1 MAGLSEGNHE
11 AIVVAPEPEVLAK
24 ALRVPVGAVGG
35 DDQHVSV
42 GREGQAA
49 EGHGVEEFVEGEAG
63 LGPVWRRSE
72 KRYGR
77 GHDGDAQAKC
87 TNGCGCAIHTQGRA
101 KVQKLS
107 GSNDNLVGRFNGEL
121 IINRPDSDRMG
132 DIAEPRVP
140 VLMSQALVL

>member
-1 MAGLSEGNHE
+1 MARLREGNHR
-11 AIVVAPEPEVLAK
+11 AIVVAPQPEVLAK

-49 EGHGVEEFVEGEAG
+49 EVHGVEEFVEGEAG
-63 LGPVWRRSE
+63 PGAVWRRSE

-87 TNGCGCAIHTQGRA
+87 TNGCGCAINTEGRG
-101 KVQKLS
+101 KVKKLS
-107 GSNDNLVGRFNGEL
+107 GRHDNPGGR
-121 IINRPDSDRMG
+121 
-132 DIAEPRVP
+132 
-140 VLMSQALVL
+140 